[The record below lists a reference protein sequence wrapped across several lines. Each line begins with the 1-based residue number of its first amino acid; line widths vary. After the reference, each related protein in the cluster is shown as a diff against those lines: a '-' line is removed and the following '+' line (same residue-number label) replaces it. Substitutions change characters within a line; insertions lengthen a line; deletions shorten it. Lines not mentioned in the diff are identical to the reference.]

1 MIKGSKNKGLFFA
14 LAMIG
19 FTATGGQIILVRE
32 FIVVFYGNELCLGVI
47 LANWLLWGAVGSWG
61 LGLLADR
68 IKKRIGTLA
77 ICEILLAILLPALIF
92 VVRIARIVLKT
103 QPGELIGF
111 LPMVLFSFL
120 TLAPLCI
127 ILGFLF
133 ALGARMF
140 PSNKGAK
147 QIGYTYILEGVGA
160 SIGGLLTSLLLI
172 RYLNSFQIVMIIGA
186 LNIAASASLRTFL
199 GQKKPVKVF
208 YRGLIVCLMLFYV
221 FLILPEGNIQF
232 SFRRVTEEQSLF
244 DMLKADNLNSRSLN
258 IQWGMLGLKE
268 SRNSIY
274 SNLTVVGGE
283 GTYTFF
289 SNGLSMFTVPN
300 QASAEQISHFAMLEH
315 PDPSK
320 VLLIS
325 GGVSGSLGEVLKHP
339 VKKVDY
345 VELDPT
351 VIELAR
357 NWLDSKELA
366 PLNDPRVKIE
376 NVDGRLFVKR
386 STQKYDV
393 VILDLPEPF
402 TAQLNRFYT
411 QEFFREVSNTLD
423 DKGLFSLGVLS
434 SANYLSGEHQAFLN
448 CVYQTLASVFSDII
462 TIPADDQILFIS
474 CKTKGILSYDREL
487 LSERIRQRNI
497 QALYV
502 TEYQMPIWFEPW
514 RVKTFSDRIRETQAV
529 NINKDLHPVSY
540 YYDMIIWSAQFST
553 GAKIQSKYKDMFKF
567 ASHLNLWWFMIPV
580 FVVGILLFSIGNWK
594 ENVRRRYVLMAVF
607 VTGLAT
613 IAFEV
618 IVSLGFQII
627 YGYMYYKLGL
637 ILTAFMIGLITG
649 GFIVTRIMDRIKND
663 LLVFM
668 YTQVAISIYPLLLL
682 GVFQIF
688 KGGYAYS
695 LGANVVFPILPVI
708 AGFIGGFQ
716 FPLATKIYLKYNPK
730 IGRVAGVTY
739 GVDLAGSCIGA
750 SLVSTFLVPIIGIP
764 STCYAIALLSLVV
777 LALLTQSY
785 FRRV

>member
-1 MIKGSKNKGLFFA
+1 MIRGSKNKGLFFA

-68 IKKRIGTLA
+68 IKRRIGTLA
-77 ICEILLAILLPALIF
+77 ICEILLAFLLPALVF
-92 VVRIARIVLKT
+92 TVRIARIILKT

-111 LPMVLFSFL
+111 LPMVAFSFL
-120 TLAPLCI
+120 ALAPLCM

-160 SIGGLLTSLLLI
+160 SIGGLLISLILI

-199 GQKKPVKVF
+199 GHKKPVKVF
-208 YRGLIVCLMLFYV
+208 YRGLIVVLLLFYT
-221 FLILPEGNIQF
+221 FLILPEGNIQ
-232 SFRRVTEEQSLF
+232 SLF
-244 DMLKADNLNSRSLN
+244 DKLKADNLNSHSLN

-274 SNLTVVGGE
+274 SNLTVVGGN
-283 GTYTFF
+283 GTYTFY

-300 QASAEQISHFAMLEH
+300 QAAAEQISHFAMLEH

-325 GGVSGSLGEVLKHP
+325 GGVNGSLGEVLKHP

-357 NWLDSKELA
+357 NWLDSEYLA

-474 CKTKGILSYDREL
+474 CKTKGILSYNRDL

-514 RVKTFSDRIRETQAV
+514 RVKTFSDRIRETQTV
-529 NINKDLHPVSY
+529 RINKDLHPVSY
-540 YYDMIIWSAQFST
+540 YYDMILWSAQFST
-553 GAKIQSKYKDMFKF
+553 ENKIQSKYKDIFKL
-567 ASHLNLWWFMIPV
+567 ASHLNLWWFMLPV
-580 FVVGILLFSIGNWK
+580 FVIGILLFGIGNWK
-594 ENVRRRYVLMAVF
+594 AGIRRRYVLMAVF
-607 VTGLAT
+607 VTGFAT

-618 IVSLGFQII
+618 MVSLGFQII

-637 ILTAFMIGLITG
+637 ILTSFMIGLIAG
-649 GFIVTRIMDRIKND
+649 GFTITRVMDRLKND
-663 LLVFM
+663 LSVFM
-668 YTQVAISIYPLLLL
+668 CTQIAISIYPLLLL
-682 GVFQIF
+682 GVFYIF
-688 KGGYAYS
+688 KGGVAYY
-695 LGANVVFPILPVI
+695 LGANVVFPIMPVI

-716 FPLATKIYLKYNPK
+716 FPLATRIYLKYNPK

-739 GVDLAGSCIGA
+739 GVDLAGSCVGA
-750 SLVSTFLVPIIGIP
+750 SLVSTFLVPIIGIS

-777 LALLTQSY
+777 LFLLLQSY
-785 FRRV
+785 FHRS